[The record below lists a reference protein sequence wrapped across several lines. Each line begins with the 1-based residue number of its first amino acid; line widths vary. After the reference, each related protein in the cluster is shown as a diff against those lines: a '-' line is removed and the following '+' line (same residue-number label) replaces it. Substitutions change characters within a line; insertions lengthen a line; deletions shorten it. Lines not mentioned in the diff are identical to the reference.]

1 MAKTKTPVIT
11 QEEFLEILQGLEILH
26 IDVDEFSGKVLNR
39 PQMIARDVKR
49 AVSVSE
55 KSEFRCGEDTEVIV
69 WHSYQLTVTAPGQD
83 KDEKL
88 LTLTLKFRLLYDS
101 RNSFTEEFFEQF
113 KDLSLR
119 VQVLPF
125 ARAWIHDHCLRMGI
139 PPLIMPLIRT
149 QK

>member
-1 MAKTKTPVIT
+1 MPKAKTPPIS
-11 QEEFLEILQGLEILH
+11 EEAFFEILQGLEIIH
-26 IDVDEFSGKVLNR
+26 IDVDDFSGKVLNR
-39 PQMIARDVKR
+39 PRLIARDVKR
-49 AVSVSE
+49 AISVTE

-69 WHSYQLTVTAPGQD
+69 WHSYQITVAAQGQD

-88 LTLTLKFRLLYDS
+88 LTLALKFRLLYDS
-101 RNSFTEEFFEQF
+101 KVSFTEEFFEQF
-113 KDLSLR
+113 KLLSLR
-119 VQVLPF
+119 VQILPF

>member
-1 MAKTKTPVIT
+1 MAKTKPPIIA

-39 PQMIARDVKR
+39 PQMVARDVKR

-88 LTLTLKFRLLYDS
+88 LTLALKFRLLYDS
-101 RNSFTEEFFEQF
+101 KVSFTEEFFEQF
-113 KDLSLR
+113 KLLSLR
-119 VQVLPF
+119 VQILPF

>member
-1 MAKTKTPVIT
+1 MAKIKTPVIT
-11 QEEFLEILQGLEILH
+11 EEEFLEILQGLEILH

-39 PQMIARDVKR
+39 PQIVARDVKR

-55 KSEFRCGEDTEVIV
+55 KSEFRCGKDTEVIV
-69 WHSYQLTVTAPGQD
+69 WHSYQLAVTAPGQD

-101 RNSFTEEFFEQF
+101 KNSFTEEFFEQF
-113 KDLSLR
+113 KNLSLR

>member
-1 MAKTKTPVIT
+1 MAKIKTPVIT
-11 QEEFLEILQGLEILH
+11 EEAFLEILQGLEILR
-26 IDVDEFSGKVLNR
+26 IEVDDFSGKVLNR
-39 PQMIARDVKR
+39 PAITAREVKR
-49 AVSVSE
+49 AVSVTE

-88 LTLTLKFRLLYDS
+88 LTLALKFRLLYDS
-101 RNSFTEEFFEQF
+101 KNSFTEEFFEQF
-113 KDLSLR
+113 KNLSLR
-119 VQVLPF
+119 GQVLPF
-125 ARAWIHDHCLRMGI
+125 ARAWIHDHCLRMGV